1 MFEPIK
7 EKHLYHTGSGNNYML
22 NPQCEEK
29 KQVTETLF
37 LYQEP
42 EPSNLKLQETLF
54 FVSNFY
60 YFIGFTLKPTFSNIF
75 MFSFKANLEMKR
87 HQFSS

>member
-7 EKHLYHTGSGNNYML
+7 EKHLYHTDSGNNYML

-29 KQVTETLF
+29 KQVTKTLF

-42 EPSNLKLQETLF
+42 EPSDLKLQETLF
-54 FVSNFY
+54 FEIKISY
-60 YFIGFTLKPTFSNIF
+60 YFQL
-75 MFSFKANLEMKR
+75 A
-87 HQFSS
+87 